1 MSATKEVHEIDQ
13 GYTGFKRFDEW
24 QSMRVDDTRWEALS
38 GRIDDLRSSDDALL
52 KRALRIARRAA
63 AFESGAVEELYTTDR
78 GITMT
83 IAREAAEWEDAVNA
97 TGQPK
102 IVRDQLDAYEGLL
115 DLVTQRVPI
124 TEAGIRELHTRLC
137 KSQETYLVTTP
148 AGPQKQQFH
157 HGKYKTHANHVQKAD
172 GTYHAYAPVDMVA
185 PEMERLCR
193 ELRGDGFSSA
203 HAVIQAAYSHHALT
217 TVHPFSDG
225 NGRVARAMA
234 SVFLYRDA
242 RIPFL
247 FFLDQRSDYF
257 EALAGA
263 DNELYQ
269 RWIEFVFEAGL
280 QTMLLV
286 EQTFQSALAPDV
298 VKSLKSIDELYVTK
312 SGYTHDEI
320 DAGAQRLLALVKQ
333 ALQERLAETLQG
345 SAIKFVVSGHSS
357 NQSAPSGYRNL
368 LTGDRGIGAHL
379 TNDRPPASAKHAISM
394 SIFVPKNA
402 DTKDSLVL
410 WHLQQKKAIF
420 EARVDE
426 LMPRASTSVEI
437 RAKAFV
443 DGLVANMVHEL
454 AVQARNTASKT

>member
-1 MSATKEVHEIDQ
+1 MSATKEVYEIDQ
-13 GYTGFKRFDEW
+13 AYTGFKPFDEW
-24 QSMRVDDTRWEALS
+24 QSMRVDDTRWGALS

-52 KRALRIARRAA
+52 QRALRIARRAA

-83 IAREAAEWEDAVNA
+83 IARESAEWEDALNA

-242 RIPFL
+242 RIPLL
-247 FFLDQRSDYF
+247 FFLDQRSEYF
-257 EALAGA
+257 EVLAGA
-263 DNELYQ
+263 DKELYQ

-280 QTMLLV
+280 RTMLLV
-286 EQTFQSALAPDV
+286 EQTFQSAREPDV
-298 VKSLKSIDELYVTK
+298 AESLKSIDQLYVTK

-320 DAGAQRLLALVKQ
+320 DAGAHRLLGLVRQ
-333 ALQERLAETLQG
+333 ALQERLAKTLQA
-345 SAIKFVVSGHSS
+345 SPVNFNVSGNSRNHK
-357 NQSAPSGYRNL
+357 APSDYRNL
-368 LTGDRGIGAHL
+368 LTGERRIEAHVV
-379 TNDRPPASAKHAISM
+379 NERPPASATYVISM
-394 SIFVPKNA
+394 IIFVPKNA

-410 WHLQQKKAIF
+410 WHIQQKKVIF
-420 EARVDE
+420 EARIDE
-426 LMPRASTSVEI
+426 LIPKAATSVDI
-437 RAKAFV
+437 RARAFV
-443 DGLVANMVHEL
+443 DGFVANMVREL
-454 AVQARNTASKT
+454 AAEARNTASNA